1 MTCKTGQLWVIES
14 VCGYRNLGDVGES
27 YPWRGSPMREGRK
40 IAVWL
45 GRAVN
50 HGRGT
55 REGLVGAAKTY
66 GARRRSLLL

>member
-1 MTCKTGQLWVIES
+1 
-14 VCGYRNLGDVGES
+14 
-27 YPWRGSPMREGRK
+27 MREGRK

-66 GARRRSLLL
+66 GARRRSLLLTKINVKI